1 MKKNDFYTRFI
12 DFLEVDSVSSVDEST
27 KLKDLAEYDSFFV
40 LAIVAFVDENFSKNL
55 TSSGFCKIRSK
66 FNRLRINLNAFFIK
80 NRRNFVAFFS
90 VLNI

>member
-55 TSSGFCKIRSK
+55 TSKQLYEIENLGELMALIGNEK
-66 FNRLRINLNAFFIK
+66 F
-80 NRRNFVAFFS
+80 VD
-90 VLNI
+90 

>member
-1 MKKNDFYTRFI
+1 MIMKKNDFYTRFI

-55 TSSGFCKIRSK
+55 TSKQLYEIENLGELMALIGNEK
-66 FNRLRINLNAFFIK
+66 F
-80 NRRNFVAFFS
+80 VD
-90 VLNI
+90 